1 MKIETFGVER
11 WMDLYENEAINNVA
25 ETCVDSLRVKDLL
38 EMAGEPQEKME
49 EIMDMRLTYGEIPG
63 SEGLRRG
70 ISGLYG
76 SLKPENILV
85 MNGGSASNFLA
96 MYTLVEPGDHVVA
109 VNPSYQQLRSIPE
122 SFGAEVELLHLKAE
136 DDFLPDLDKLKAM
149 VRSDTKLICI
159 NNPNNPTGSLMGSDI
174 LEQIA
179 GIAREVGAW
188 VHSDEVYRMLVHEEG
203 IYVPSMADIYEKGIS
218 VGSMSKAF
226 SLAGLR
232 LGWIAGNSEFINEC
246 MIRRDYTNIS
256 CGMIDDYLA
265 SIAMENKDRIL
276 ERNLGIIRN
285 NMEILD
291 QWVKGEKRM
300 DYIKPCGGTTAFL
313 KYSYEINSKEFCSR
327 LIKMNG
333 TFLVPGECFGMEKWL
348 RIGYAF
354 DPEVL
359 TKGLQ
364 GISELLRELEK
375 EGL

>member
-96 MYTLVEPGDHVVA
+96 MYTLVEPGDHVIA

-179 GIAREVGAW
+179 GIAREVCAW